1 MLAAAEAEAHR
12 HEQARVAVATQQ
24 AKNAVIVQTFAKRA
38 REATLA
44 AGATQ
49 EVAEATTITAAA
61 DAETAF
67 EENAMQE

>member
-1 MLAAAEAEAHR
+1 MTA
-12 HEQARVAVATQQ
+12 ATQQ
-24 AKNAVIVQTFAKRA
+24 EKNAAIVQTFAKRA

-49 EVAEATTITAAA
+49 EEAETAATTAAT